1 MQGLLGQAEELAQQR
16 NAKYGMLRPE
26 PSMMDKV
33 GSFSRRMFWGENDPR
48 KGSLLNQGV
57 LLPDGSRGIP
67 MKGAPKRFES
77 VMDVVGGP
85 LTFAGRMAK
94 TANLGLLK
102 KAQEMMGLGANKDA
116 IWKDTG
122 WFKDV
127 DGHWKFEID
136 DRGLGVR
143 WGMDSGIDSDS
154 LRHTELNKAYPEF
167 RKIMHKNEFGPERGH
182 FKPGENRESEGL
194 FDLDP
199 EIYTQGENE
208 GINRSVAGHELQHAI
223 QEREGFAKGG
233 SPSMFT
239 DQKQAEYARDLLN
252 WRSEVEKFAD
262 KLGVNKF
269 NNSDWYDVAENVV
282 IDEYRKGGALD
293 WVPSLA
299 IRNEAR
305 LPMYARGG
313 GLMNMRK
320 DYEDLVGLYGLDKHT
335 SPRSPNQMYKNLAGE
350 AEARNVQ
357 TRMDFTPKQRQ
368 AQPPWKT
375 LDVPQDELIL
385 KGVLSGQ

>member
-1 MQGLLGQAEELAQQR
+1 EQIMQGLLGQAEELAQQR
-16 NAKYGMLRPE
+16 NAQYGMLRPE
-26 PSMMDKV
+26 PSLMQRIGSQAKRLFFGDKNMY
-33 GSFSRRMFWGENDPR
+33 GNDP
-48 KGSLLNQGV
+48 LQ
-57 LLPDGSRGIP
+57 P
-67 MKGAPKRFES
+67 S
-77 VMDVVGGP
+77 VMDSQYVRPEMAEGAVLDVVGGP
-85 LTFAGRMAK
+85 LTFAGVGAK
-94 TANLGLLK
+94 TADLGLLK

-199 EIYTQGENE
+199 EIYTQGENA
-208 GINRSVAGHELQHAI
+208 GINRSVVGHELQHAI

-357 TRMDFTPKQRQ
+357 TRMDFTQEQRQ
-368 AQPPWKT
+368 AQPPWET

-385 KGVLSGQ
+385 